1 MGLTDMAP
9 NDLANLLTVGSA
21 AVGSI
26 LLICF
31 KSKCTNISLCF
42 GLWACDRN
50 VSDESDEENQRT
62 NKNGNES
69 RIDQQIEREGS
80 SREAIENDQATI
92 AETAP

>member
-50 VSDESDEENQRT
+50 VSESDEENPRT
-62 NKNGNES
+62 NKNANES

>member
-31 KSKCTNISLCF
+31 KSRCTNVSLCF

-50 VSDESDEENQRT
+50 VSDESDEENPRT
-62 NKNGNES
+62 NKNANES
-69 RIDQQIEREGS
+69 RIDQPVESQGS
-80 SREAIENDQATI
+80 SREAIENDQATV